1 MPYGLRQCQSRGAEA
16 VPARVGG
23 AAPRR
28 GRRSGP
34 ASALVVVLSGYLTLP
49 MPVAGSLG
57 DLSGRRRVFAAGD
70 RKDRNEGPEPAPTRI
85 QGTSAELV

>member
-1 MPYGLRQCQSRGAEA
+1 M
-16 VPARVGG
+16 
-23 AAPRR
+23 
-28 GRRSGP
+28 
-34 ASALVVVLSGYLTLP
+34 LSGYLTLP